1 MISTAFFGTEKFAAG
16 ILEALIAS
24 GEFDITLV
32 ITQPDR
38 PIGRKQ
44 EMHISPVKE
53 IALKYNLEIAQP
65 ETKQELTKYQPE
77 VSKLQLAIVCQYGLI
92 ISKEIVDAPKLGSIN
107 VHPSLL
113 PKYRGASPIQS
124 ALINGETNTG
134 VSIMIMD
141 EKMDHGPI
149 LSQTELPIAPDDTY
163 ETLAEKL
170 LQISQ
175 PQLIETASAWVNE
188 ESKPKEQ
195 DHSQATFCKM
205 FNKEDGRVDWQN
217 KTAKEIFNLYRGLK
231 HWPGVWTIA
240 NDARFKLLEIKPSTE
255 SVTPGVIAVINKQL
269 LVGAKEGSVE
279 ILEIQPE
286 GKKAMPAVA
295 FINGHKHLSR
305 FE

>member
-141 EKMDHGPI
+141 EKMDHGAI
-149 LSQTELPIAPDDTY
+149 LSQTELPITPDDTY

-170 LQISQ
+170 LQI
-175 PQLIETASAWVNE
+175 
-188 ESKPKEQ
+188 KPKEQ
-195 DHSQATFCKM
+195 DHNQATFCKM
-205 FNKEDGRVDWQN
+205 FNKEDGKIDWQN